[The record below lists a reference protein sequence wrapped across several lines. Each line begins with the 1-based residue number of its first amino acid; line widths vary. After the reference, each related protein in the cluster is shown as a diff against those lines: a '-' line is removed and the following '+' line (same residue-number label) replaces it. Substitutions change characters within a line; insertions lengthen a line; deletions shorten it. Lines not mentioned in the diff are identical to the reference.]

1 MSNHDGLRGREG
13 GKQNEELLALMQ
25 SMWQWVGSREKTHS
39 SNTYLFEAIDFTSL
53 GLADRSSVIQQTE
66 NITLVPNTV
75 TYLGTFETNLCKFNL
90 L

>member
-13 GKQNEELLALMQ
+13 GKQNEELLALMTCDSGLVPGRRPTLQ
-25 SMWQWVGSREKTHS
+25 T
-39 SNTYLFEAIDFTSL
+39 LFEAIDFTSL
-53 GLADRSSVIQQTE
+53 VLADRSSVIQQTE

-75 TYLGTFETNLCKFNL
+75 TYLRTFETNLCKFTL